1 MWLLV
6 LAVAVALVA
15 WLAILLWSGWVRP
28 LRRLRDQV
36 LALSRGE
43 WNRLLLSEPLPGE
56 LWTVLLRLEGLRRA
70 LLDRLRSSTEL
81 NLQLEGE
88 VARRSAELSRRNAE
102 LKQAVASLQQAR
114 DELVRR
120 ERLAA
125 VGSVVA
131 SLTSEINNPVS
142 SMVALVAPLK
152 DAHAELTDC
161 LGTLSQD
168 QPLQPAARQ
177 RALKLLDEQREMV
190 SLLLRGGRRVRDVV
204 RAMRGYVNLGSREAV
219 AVPLLPLLV
228 DVYQLFADR
237 LRPRLID
244 RREPSPISSELRPAM
259 LLVAPLSVQVV
270 RSELSILLSR
280 WLLRT
285 VARLTPEHRVCLTL
299 QPVPSSTNT
308 PLIELRIEDDGPPLD
323 RASLLEW
330 QELHTV
336 AAPPFFVDAQ
346 SQSADCSPEGMTTEL
361 KLLLPLATG
370 VGTEP
375 PRSEPPTPTS
385 EPDTDCLHR

>member
-1 MWLLV
+1 MWMLV

-152 DAHAELTDC
+152 DAHAELSDC
-161 LGTLSQD
+161 LLAHCLG
-168 QPLQPAARQ
+168 PAAS
-177 RALKLLDEQREMV
+177 A
-190 SLLLRGGRRVRDVV
+190 RR
-204 RAMRGYVNLGSREAV
+204 
-219 AVPLLPLLV
+219 
-228 DVYQLFADR
+228 
-237 LRPRLID
+237 
-244 RREPSPISSELRPAM
+244 SSA
-259 LLVAPLSVQVV
+259 
-270 RSELSILLSR
+270 
-280 WLLRT
+280 RT
-285 VARLTPEHRVCLTL
+285 
-299 QPVPSSTNT
+299 Q
-308 PLIELRIEDDGPPLD
+308 
-323 RASLLEW
+323 
-330 QELHTV
+330 
-336 AAPPFFVDAQ
+336 
-346 SQSADCSPEGMTTEL
+346 
-361 KLLLPLATG
+361 AT
-370 VGTEP
+370 
-375 PRSEPPTPTS
+375 R
-385 EPDTDCLHR
+385 